1 MATAHTKSSSMNPLA
16 SSLRGVA
23 GQVRGENGAWKKGDQ
38 EVIPHLKTM
47 TDCIRSGAAA
57 TDSELQNARDRFLGT
72 LRWAIEQKSPEMV
85 RHAMVMIMLKREPRD
100 AGEGEKIISLT
111 WFMEAYKMFPKTM
124 LDMIRQDIFG
134 LFGCYQDYNRLLE
147 MISQAQHGTA
157 ENDHLSTLAEAIRDT
172 MLKSRTKD
180 LRMLDTFL
188 EEVSQIEATTHWAR
202 RGIRGF
208 ESLPGDDADG
218 REGRC
223 WVLRKYLDEVT
234 ATVKSV
240 DGDEIKVTY
249 PYLDRVQAKTGRR
262 PKLMDLSMAGKWIG
276 SEGAKYAR
284 SVRIVQKD
292 SRGGRVY
299 DNYLDFMI
307 RGGLKSF
314 GPSGE
319 RAFPVEQKVP
329 SGAKAQYRKRN
340 AALRSALKVTE
351 LYMAAKRFGEIKFD
365 SVCSRC
371 LQLNAKAFLNELR
384 KKAPAVHEELR
395 GNRHPEDEDRV
406 LAREHLREFFKGE
419 AGKKLN
425 TKGLLPH
432 ELMWKASKTTST
444 AERDLYDQL
453 VTNMIDEQ
461 RKSLAEAKAKMMAE
475 LEASGTPED
484 LHILKILKSAGFLA
498 MSDTSGS
505 MTWGGGE
512 APNRPWDI
520 SVGLGAYMALLNEG
534 PWHGLCMSFDHSPQI
549 FDVSGMSPSDA
560 ISKIQ
565 SASRGYTT
573 NLGAAITSLFDHMQR
588 HKLSHEDMPLLVVL
602 TDGEFNDTALNHD
615 ARMWDTTYEWIV
627 KEAARR
633 GLDGVPTICWW
644 NLKSE
649 RVGVQNSD
657 RTKGT
662 LMLQGRSKTAIRYLL
677 EAQAMPTEEQ
687 TVVVDGV
694 AKTVKVSTATP
705 LDTFLK
711 QVTQEFWAPID
722 EVLVRSQEGIL
733 ADYHGLPTEGK

>member
-1 MATAHTKSSSMNPLA
+1 MNPLA
-16 SSLRGVA
+16 DDLRKVA
-23 GQVRGENGAWKKGDQ
+23 TKLANQVRGENGAWKEGDQ
-38 EVIPHLKTM
+38 KVIPHLKAI
-47 TDCIRSGAAA
+47 TDGIRNGTVA
-57 TDSELQNARDRFLGT
+57 TPSELQTAQELFRSSLQ
-72 LRWAIEQKSPEMV
+72 WAIEQKSPVMV
-85 RHAMVMIMLKREPRD
+85 RHAIMMILPKRDPRY
-100 AGEGEKIISLT
+100 GEGEKIIPLT

-157 ENDHLSTLAEAIRDT
+157 ENDHLSELAEAIRDT
-172 MLKSRTKD
+172 MLKSRTAD
-180 LRMLDTFL
+180 LRKLDTYL
-188 EEVSQIEATTHWAR
+188 KQVSSLPDGPDWAK

-223 WVLRKYLDEVT
+223 WVLRKYLDKVT
-234 ATVKSV
+234 ATVESV
-240 DGDEIKVTY
+240 DGDKIKVTY
-249 PYLDRVQAKTGRR
+249 PYLDRVQAKTGKR
-262 PKLMDLSMAGKWIG
+262 PDDLSLGNAGKWSG
-276 SEGAKYAR
+276 TEGGMHAR

-292 SRGGRVY
+292 SRGNRVY
-299 DNYLDFMI
+299 VNYIDFMI

-329 SGAKAQYRKRN
+329 SWAKAQYRKRN

-351 LYMAAKRFGEIKFD
+351 VYMAAKRFGEIKFD

-406 LAREHLREFFKGE
+406 MARKHLREFFKGE

-432 ELMWKASKTTST
+432 ELMWKASKTTSI

-505 MTWGGGE
+505 MTWGGDV

-560 ISKIQ
+560 IAKIQ

-573 NLGAAITSLFDHMQR
+573 NLRAAITALFDHMQR
-588 HKLSHEDMPLLVVL
+588 HNLSLEDMPLLVVL
-602 TDGEFNDTALNHD
+602 TDGEFNDTSLNHD
-615 ARMWDTTYEWIV
+615 AGSWDTTYEWIV

-644 NLKSE
+644 NLKSG

-657 RTKGT
+657 STKGT

-694 AKTVKVSTATP
+694 AKTVKVSTVTP
-705 LDTFLK
+705 FDTFIK
-711 QVTQEFWAPID
+711 QVTNKIWAPIE
-722 EVLVRSQEGIL
+722 EVIVRSQEGLL
-733 ADYHGLPTEGK
+733 AEYHGLPTEGQ